1 MAALGSVTQHTT
13 PPYPSVVVRLQYGYE
28 RGGGGEGVGAMG
40 IELKM
45 SGGTG
50 EARLASLKREVAAE
64 TSGKR
69 NLSTRTDKLHKD

>member
-1 MAALGSVTQHTT
+1 
-13 PPYPSVVVRLQYGYE
+13 
-28 RGGGGEGVGAMG
+28 MG